1 MQQFDPARPP
11 SQAVHSATGLPSAH
25 IAALLPDH
33 PAQSDDADSTSSTGS
48 ALPLAKVLRP
58 NVARPLRVLIVED
71 SLIIQHRLAELFKAP
86 DDFRVIGIADSE
98 SSAQAVLTTQDFDVA
113 IVDMMLARVARGTDV
128 IKQIRIHQNNTYPLV
143 IVLTNFVN
151 PQFATSAKAAG
162 ADYFLDKSNDFEKVV
177 PLITHYFQLR
187 P

>member
-1 MQQFDPARPP
+1 MQQFDPALPP
-11 SQAVHSATGLPSAH
+11 SQAVYSATGLPSAH

-33 PAQSDDADSTSSTGS
+33 PAQSDDTDSTSSIGS
-48 ALPLAKVLRP
+48 ALPLAKALRP
-58 NVARPLRVLIVED
+58 NVERRLRVLIVED
-71 SLIIQHRLAELFKAP
+71 SLIIQDRLAELFKAP

-113 IVDMMLARVARGTDV
+113 IVDMMLARVGRGTDV